1 MKAKDP
7 NGNTRWEGA
16 FTGGFKA
23 GYKNTCGSKEGWVPS
38 TFVSSVFNRAEKKQ
52 QNIFDYM
59 DK

>member
-1 MKAKDP
+1 MNHANMKAKDP

-38 TFVSSVFNRAEKKQ
+38 TFVSSVFNRAEKK
-52 QNIFDYM
+52 
-59 DK
+59 